1 MANWKSH
8 LWSSGVAKP
17 HEAPGLS
24 QFERTVER
32 LGLKE
37 YEWASSVKLRAW
49 VDKNAERRYVPSW
62 LLTRWGIEVEGRAT
76 EH

>member
-37 YEWASSVKLRAW
+37 YEWASSVKLEPGSIRTRT
-49 VDKNAERRYVPSW
+49 KGTFLCGSW
-62 LLTRWGIEVEGRAT
+62 
-76 EH
+76 